1 MSRDRKLSAL
11 QPQTPASAKAVASI
25 LAAGCLWGTVGVFV
39 RYLNGLGYSPLT
51 IVFVRMSIAFVILT
65 VVLLAAGRRD
75 LFRIKLKDL
84 WCFVGTG
91 VSSAIMLNLFF
102 SMSTVMNP
110 LSLAAILLATAPI
123 FVVLI
128 SAIIFRERITAV
140 KLQAL
145 IIAFAGAILTG
156 GILGSAAAFSGKGF
170 AVGLLAGFGYAL
182 YSIFTR
188 FALNRG
194 YDALTV
200 NLYSF
205 FIGSVVCAPFTS
217 FSTVFGSIAAAPLLT
232 AVVLLLHTLFTSLL
246 PYVLYTYGMQYT
258 DTGKAS
264 ILVSVEPVAATV
276 FGVVLYGEVP
286 SAAAFAGIALV
297 LFAIALLNLPNGMRT
312 FLPKK

>member
-1 MSRDRKLSAL
+1 MSSNRKLSAA
-11 QPQTPASAKAVASI
+11 QPQTRASAKAAASI

-39 RYLNGLGYSPLT
+39 RYLTGLGYSPLT
-51 IVFVRMSIAFVILT
+51 IVFARMSIAFVILAA
-65 VVLLAAGRRD
+65 VLFAAGRRG
-75 LFRIKLKDL
+75 LFRVKLKDL

-91 VSSAIMLNLFF
+91 VSSAIVLNLFF

-128 SAIIFRERITAV
+128 SAAIFKERITAI
-140 KLQAL
+140 KLYAL
-145 IIAFAGAILTG
+145 IIAFSGAVLTG
-156 GILGSAAAFSGKGF
+156 GIVGSAAAFSGKGF

-194 YDALTV
+194 YGALTV

-205 FIGSVVCAPFTS
+205 LIGSAVCAPFAN
-217 FSTVFGSIAAAPLLT
+217 FSIIFHSIAAAPLLT
-232 AVVLLLHTLFTSLL
+232 AAVLLLHTLFTSLL
-246 PYVLYTYGMQYT
+246 PYVLYTYGMQYM

-276 FGVVLYGEVP
+276 FGTALYGEIP
-286 SAAAFAGIALV
+286 SAPAFAGIALV
-297 LFAIALLNLPNGMRT
+297 LFAITLLNLPPRPGKR
-312 FLPKK
+312 